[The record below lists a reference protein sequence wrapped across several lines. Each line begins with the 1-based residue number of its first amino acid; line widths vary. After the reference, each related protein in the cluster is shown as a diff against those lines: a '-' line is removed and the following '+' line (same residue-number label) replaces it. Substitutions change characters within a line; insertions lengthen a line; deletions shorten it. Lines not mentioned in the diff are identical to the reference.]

1 MLERKT
7 RFLILIIYLI
17 IFFCLPL
24 SFQFLSS
31 SQFCYSKVPSFL
43 PFYESLVL
51 PPLKRKYRGLN
62 FNQFGSTNFPSL
74 AFVTVIYFLSE
85 CRIKLCSL
93 VSSFFIILTN
103 FKLSINRF
111 VGEKVRTMKIRT
123 SKTKKNIE
131 NHANHHNIEKII

>member
-1 MLERKT
+1 L
-7 RFLILIIYLI
+7 L
-17 IFFCLPL
+17 
-24 SFQFLSS
+24 FQGSL
-31 SQFCYSKVPSFL
+31 FL

-93 VSSFFIILTN
+93 VSSFFFILTT
-103 FKLSINRF
+103 FKLPIKRF
-111 VGEKVRTMKIRT
+111 VETFLTAFLIF
-123 SKTKKNIE
+123 S
-131 NHANHHNIEKII
+131 